1 LERYEHR
8 EDLALRFAEIRLQL
22 LNCLSAFHRLQ
33 PVHNPG
39 FEIVRSFHF
48 VASSS
53 SFLPR
58 NKASGMVL
66 TYFAVVTL
74 RFAWPKSS
82 LAAKASPVSW
92 VKIVA
97 APLRPGVERLPFNA
111 GTGTGSCG
119 C

>member
-1 LERYEHR
+1 MPRVLERYEHR

-39 FEIVRSFHF
+39 FEIVGSFHF

-53 SFLPR
+53 SFMPR

-74 RFAWPKSS
+74 RFAWPKSFLS
-82 LAAKASPVSW
+82 GQSIS
-92 VKIVA
+92 
-97 APLRPGVERLPFNA
+97 G
-111 GTGTGSCG
+111 
-119 C
+119 